1 METLAQ
7 LDRLRQRHPAPP
19 AAGSEAEAQAIA
31 RFASFFSSF
40 APERVKT
47 LLPDTYAEDVYFND
61 TLKAVTGRDALAHYL
76 KDSAEAVEDCRVQIH
91 DTTRTADGEHLVRWS
106 MMIRFKKLR
115 RGVDTW
121 TVGMSHLRFDAS
133 GRVVYQ
139 QDYWN
144 AADGI
149 YQHIPLLGAAIAAIK
164 RRL

>member
-1 METLAQ
+1 METLNE
-7 LDRLRQRHPAPP
+7 LDLVRARHPVPP
-19 AAGSEAEAQAIA
+19 AAGSEAETQALE
-31 RFASFFSSF
+31 RFAAFFSSF
-40 APERVKT
+40 APERVQT
-47 LLPDTYAEDVYFND
+47 LLAGTYAGDVYFND
-61 TLKAVTGRDALAHYL
+61 TLKAVRGRDALAHYL

-91 DTTRTADGEHLVRWS
+91 EATRTAHGEHLVRWS

-121 TVGMSHLRFDAS
+121 TVGMSHLRFDAQ
-133 GRVVYQ
+133 GRVAYH

-149 YQHIPLLGAAIAAIK
+149 FQHIPLLGAAIAAIK